1 MALNPKIDYYLSMF
15 LAWILSKITLTKMP
29 NLRGFVAPLI
39 FVLAIFATVVN
50 CHALG
55 FSNISIEESEAEC
68 CSLHEIEET
77 SANATFGP
85 VEQSSSAKV
94 ATAFPL
100 SLPTSPLTDT
110 RSSEVIVDVGRGQ
123 RLAWVWAKSLP
134 FSKYKGFPTYFFA
147 TRSA

>member
-1 MALNPKIDYYLSMF
+1 MFFGWKSIKEAYSRLPK
-15 LAWILSKITLTKMP
+15 
-29 NLRGFVAPLI
+29 LRGLVSSFI
-39 FVLAIFATVVN
+39 FVIAIFVTVTN

-55 FSNISIEESEAEC
+55 FSNLSFEEPGAEC

-77 SANATFGP
+77 SANVTFGVLGQSYYSKFSTALP
-85 VEQSSSAKV
+85 VALPIPE
-94 ATAFPL
+94 
-100 SLPTSPLTDT
+100 SLTKH
-110 RSSEVIVDVGRGQ
+110 SSELIVDTGREQ